1 MGRRLRKKQDGKNAQ
16 SLLQMWWDLW
26 SIARFLNQ
34 AHELLK
40 YSRAYLPTPYV
51 LQLISPLDVV
61 RQDLQFTWK
70 KLSVHPAE
78 SLTHEN
84 LLKTLNYI
92 MYMSGVDPST
102 VNFFDETSVVK
113 QRHIGV
119 TDIARKAF
127 QQLKS
132 NGTPRTVTTL

>member
-1 MGRRLRKKQDGKNAQ
+1 MGRRLRENRDGKNVQ
-16 SLLQMWWDLW
+16 SLLQMWWNLW

-51 LQLISPLDVV
+51 LQLISPLADIV
-61 RQDLQFTWK
+61 RQDLQYSHGK

-102 VNFFDETSVVK
+102 VHFSQYSNTK
-113 QRHIGV
+113 NRLL
-119 TDIARKAF
+119 R
-127 QQLKS
+127 QQIEI
-132 NGTPRTVTTL
+132 